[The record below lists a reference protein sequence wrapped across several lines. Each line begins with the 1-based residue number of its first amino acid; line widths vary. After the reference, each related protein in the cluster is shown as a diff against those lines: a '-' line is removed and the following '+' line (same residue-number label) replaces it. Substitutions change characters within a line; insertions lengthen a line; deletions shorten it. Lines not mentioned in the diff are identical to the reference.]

1 MKGYL
6 SLEEER
12 LARDEFLMQS
22 FKKLRLPGMA
32 ACYQE
37 ILDGNERMDDVDV
50 ATLMERFVNAEL
62 VGRGDR
68 KTSSMIGKACL
79 WYPSADLCDLKGRN
93 AMLGAQTVSTLS
105 KCGFVNARAFAIIHG
120 GPKSGTTYLGC
131 AIAVSACRLR
141 YKTRYIRYFDLLQ
154 NLIEAKSKDGLQ
166 EALDYYR
173 SMDCL
178 VVDDWMNTPM
188 NHNELMLIREIMDYR
203 PKYGGTILV
212 SHTQPDDWASMMQTN
227 ASYKVS
233 MIKTL
238 TEGATVVN
246 LG

>member
-79 WYPSADLCDLKGRN
+79 WYPS
-93 AMLGAQTVSTLS
+93 V
-105 KCGFVNARAFAIIHG
+105 
-120 GPKSGTTYLGC
+120 
-131 AIAVSACRLR
+131 
-141 YKTRYIRYFDLLQ
+141 
-154 NLIEAKSKDGLQ
+154 
-166 EALDYYR
+166 
-173 SMDCL
+173 
-178 VVDDWMNTPM
+178 
-188 NHNELMLIREIMDYR
+188 
-203 PKYGGTILV
+203 
-212 SHTQPDDWASMMQTN
+212 
-227 ASYKVS
+227 
-233 MIKTL
+233 
-238 TEGATVVN
+238 
-246 LG
+246 

>member
-1 MKGYL
+1 MNRHL

-32 ACYQE
+32 ACYRE
-37 ILDGNERMDDVDV
+37 ILDGNEQMGNMDV

-62 VGRGDR
+62 LRRGDR
-68 KTSSMIGKACL
+68 KTAVMIGQARL
-79 WYPSADLCDLKGRN
+79 WYPSGDLSNLKGRN
-93 AMLGAQTVSTLS
+93 AMLGIQMVCSLS
-105 KCGFVNARAFAIIHG
+105 KCGFIDARAFVIVHG

-154 NLIEAKSKDGLQ
+154 QLIEAKNKDGLQ
-166 EALDYYR
+166 EVLEYFR
-173 SMDCL
+173 NLDCL
-178 VVDDWMNTPM
+178 VVDDWMNISM

-203 PKYGGTILV
+203 PRVGGTILI
-212 SHTQPDDWASMMQTN
+212 SHSQPDDWDSLMQTST
-227 ASYKVS
+227 SYKVS
-233 MIKTL
+233 MVKTL
-238 TEGATVVN
+238 TEGATVVK
-246 LG
+246 LE

>member
-1 MKGYL
+1 MRRHL

-32 ACYQE
+32 AYYRE
-37 ILDGNERMDDVDV
+37 LLDSNEQAEDIDV

-62 VGRGDR
+62 LRRSDR
-68 KTSSMIGKACL
+68 KTTAMIGHACL
-79 WYPSADLCDLKGRN
+79 WYPSADLCDLKGGN
-93 AMLGAQTVSTLS
+93 AKLGIQTVCSLS
-105 KCGFVNARAFAIIHG
+105 KCGFVDARAFVIVHG

-141 YKTRYIRYFDLLQ
+141 HKTRYIRYFDLLQ
-154 NLIEAKSKDGLQ
+154 KLIDAKNKDGLQ
-166 EALDYYR
+166 EALDYFR
-173 SMDCL
+173 NMDCL

-203 PKYGGTILV
+203 PRYGGTILV
-212 SHTQPDDWASMMQTN
+212 SHSQPDDWASMMQTN
-227 ASYKVS
+227 TSYKVS
-233 MIKTL
+233 MLKTL
-238 TEGATVVN
+238 TEGATVVK
-246 LG
+246 LE